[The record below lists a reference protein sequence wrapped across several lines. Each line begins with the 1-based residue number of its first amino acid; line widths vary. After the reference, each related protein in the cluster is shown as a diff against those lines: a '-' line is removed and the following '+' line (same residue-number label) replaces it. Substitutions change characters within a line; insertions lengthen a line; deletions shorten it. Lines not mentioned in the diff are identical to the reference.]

1 VGCLRFLNG
10 IELAQAYPDTN
21 AALAASHRWLQGEHA
36 MIGRN
41 DEPQYPI
48 DAIALLKTDH
58 RKVKNLFARYESA
71 GNFPTKQLI
80 AEQVFTELEL
90 HAQLEEHVFYPAYE
104 AMTGKHGTQLVADS
118 RLAHEHVRELMIEL
132 QGIDLD
138 EAEFEVKF
146 HELMGIV
153 REHVAEEE
161 NAMFPE
167 AEQMLADQLEDLM
180 DHMVALK
187 QQLTPSPQQ

>member
-1 VGCLRFLNG
+1 MR
-10 IELAQAYPDTN
+10 DR
-21 AALAASHRWLQGEHA
+21 S
-36 MIGRN
+36 
-41 DEPQYPI
+41 DEPPYPI
-48 DAIALLKTDH
+48 DAISLLKTDH

-71 GNFPTKQLI
+71 GNFSTKQLI

-90 HAQLEEHVFYPAYE
+90 HAQLEENVFYPAYAE
-104 AMTGKHGTQLVADS
+104 MTGKNGTQLVADS
-118 RLAHEHVRELMIEL
+118 RLAHEHVRELMSEL
-132 QGIDLD
+132 QGIDLN
-138 EAEFEVKF
+138 EAEFEGKF

-180 DHMVALK
+180 DKMVELK
-187 QQLTPSPQQ
+187 QQLTTSPQQ

>member
-1 VGCLRFLNG
+1 MR
-10 IELAQAYPDTN
+10 D
-21 AALAASHRWLQGEHA
+21 
-36 MIGRN
+36 RN
-41 DEPQYPI
+41 DEPPYPT

-71 GNFPTKQLI
+71 GDFSTKYLI
-80 AEQVFTELEL
+80 AEQVFTELDL
-90 HAQLEEHVFYPAYE
+90 HAQLEESVFYPAYE

-138 EAEFEVKF
+138 EAAFEVKF

-180 DHMVALK
+180 DHMVELK
-187 QQLTPSPQQ
+187 QQLTISPQQ

>member
-1 VGCLRFLNG
+1 
-10 IELAQAYPDTN
+10 
-21 AALAASHRWLQGEHA
+21 
-36 MIGRN
+36 MIDRN
-41 DEPQYPI
+41 DEPPYPI
-48 DAIALLKTDH
+48 DAISLLKTDH

-71 GNFPTKQLI
+71 GDFSTKHLI

-90 HAQLEEHVFYPAYE
+90 HAQLEENVFYTAYE
-104 AMTGKHGTQLVADS
+104 AMTGKKGTQLVADS
-118 RLAHEHVRELMIEL
+118 RLAHAHVRELMSEL

-138 EAEFEVKF
+138 EAAFEVKF

-167 AEQMLADQLEDLM
+167 AEQILADQLEDLM

-187 QQLTPSPQQ
+187 QQLTISPQQ

>member
-1 VGCLRFLNG
+1 
-10 IELAQAYPDTN
+10 
-21 AALAASHRWLQGEHA
+21 
-36 MIGRN
+36 MIDRN
-41 DEPQYPI
+41 DEPPYPI
-48 DAIALLKTDH
+48 DAISLLKADH

-71 GNFPTKQLI
+71 GDFSTKYLI
-80 AEQVFTELEL
+80 AEQVLPELDL
-90 HAQLEEHVFYPAYE
+90 HAQLEESVFYPAYE

-146 HELMGIV
+146 HDLMGIV

-167 AEQMLADQLEDLM
+167 AEQRRAGQLEDRM
-180 DHMVALK
+180 ED
-187 QQLTPSPQQ
+187 

>member
-1 VGCLRFLNG
+1 
-10 IELAQAYPDTN
+10 
-21 AALAASHRWLQGEHA
+21 
-36 MIGRN
+36 
-41 DEPQYPI
+41 
-48 DAIALLKTDH
+48 
-58 RKVKNLFARYESA
+58 
-71 GNFPTKQLI
+71 
-80 AEQVFTELEL
+80 
-90 HAQLEEHVFYPAYE
+90 
-104 AMTGKHGTQLVADS
+104 MTGKNGTPLVADS

-161 NAMFPE
+161 NEMFP
-167 AEQMLADQLEDLM
+167 AAQVILADQLEDLM
-180 DHMVALK
+180 DHMVELK

>member
-1 VGCLRFLNG
+1 
-10 IELAQAYPDTN
+10 
-21 AALAASHRWLQGEHA
+21 
-36 MIGRN
+36 MIDRD

-48 DAIALLKTDH
+48 DAISLLKTDH

-71 GNFPTKQLI
+71 GNFSTKHLI
-80 AEQVFTELEL
+80 AEQVFTELDL
-90 HAQLEEHVFYPAYE
+90 HTQLEENVFYPAYE
-104 AMTGKHGTQLVADS
+104 EMTGKKGTQLVADS

-138 EAEFEVKF
+138 EAAFEVKF
-146 HELMGIV
+146 HDLMGIV

-167 AEQMLADQLEDLM
+167 AEQILADQLEDLM
-180 DHMVALK
+180 DHMVQLK

>member
-1 VGCLRFLNG
+1 
-10 IELAQAYPDTN
+10 
-21 AALAASHRWLQGEHA
+21 
-36 MIGRN
+36 MIDRN
-41 DEPQYPI
+41 DEPPYPI
-48 DAIALLKTDH
+48 DAISLLKTDH

-71 GNFPTKQLI
+71 GDFSTKYLI
-80 AEQVFTELEL
+80 AEQVFPELDL
-90 HAQLEEHVFYPAYE
+90 HAQWEESVFYPAYE

-118 RLAHEHVRELMIEL
+118 RLAHEHVRELMSEL

-138 EAEFEVKF
+138 EAAFEVKF

-167 AEQMLADQLEDLM
+167 AEQMLADQLADLM
-180 DHMVALK
+180 DHMVELK
-187 QQLTPSPQQ
+187 QQLTISPQQ

>member
-1 VGCLRFLNG
+1 MT
-10 IELAQAYPDTN
+10 D
-21 AALAASHRWLQGEHA
+21 
-36 MIGRN
+36 RN
-41 DEPQYPI
+41 DALQYSI
-48 DAIALLKTDH
+48 DAITLLKTDH

-71 GNFPTKQLI
+71 GDFSTKHLI
-80 AEQVFTELEL
+80 AEQVFTELAL
-90 HAQLEEHVFYPAYE
+90 HAQLEENVFYPAYDE
-104 AMTGKHGTQLVADS
+104 MTGKNGTQLVADS

-138 EAEFEVKF
+138 EAAFEVKF
-146 HELMGIV
+146 HDLMGIV

-167 AEQMLADQLEDLM
+167 AEQMLADQLEELM
-180 DHMVALK
+180 DHMVELK

>member
-1 VGCLRFLNG
+1 MR
-10 IELAQAYPDTN
+10 D
-21 AALAASHRWLQGEHA
+21 
-36 MIGRN
+36 RN
-41 DEPQYPI
+41 DEPPYPI
-48 DAIALLKTDH
+48 DAISLLKTDH

-71 GNFPTKQLI
+71 GDFSTKYLI
-80 AEQVFTELEL
+80 AEQVFPELNL
-90 HAQLEEHVFYPAYE
+90 HAQLEEHLFYPAYE
-104 AMTGKHGTQLVADS
+104 AMTGKHGTQLVAYS

-180 DHMVALK
+180 DQMVDLK

>member
-1 VGCLRFLNG
+1 MT
-10 IELAQAYPDTN
+10 D
-21 AALAASHRWLQGEHA
+21 
-36 MIGRN
+36 RN
-41 DEPQYPI
+41 DAPPYPI
-48 DAIALLKTDH
+48 DAITLLKTDH

-71 GNFPTKQLI
+71 GDFRTKHLI
-80 AEQVFTELEL
+80 AEQVFTALEL
-90 HAQLEEHVFYPAYE
+90 HAQLEENVFYPAYDE
-104 AMTGKHGTQLVADS
+104 MTSKHETPLVADS
-118 RLAHEHVRELMIEL
+118 RRAHEHGRELMIEL

-138 EAEFEVKF
+138 EAAFEVTF

-180 DHMVALK
+180 DHMVELK

>member
-1 VGCLRFLNG
+1 MCLSGHLLPEG
-10 IELAQAYPDTN
+10 
-21 AALAASHRWLQGEHA
+21 QGEHA
-36 MIGRN
+36 MIERN
-41 DEPQYPI
+41 DEPPYPI
-48 DAIALLKTDH
+48 DAISLLKADH

-71 GNFPTKQLI
+71 GDFSTKRLI

-90 HAQLEEHVFYPAYE
+90 HTQLEENVFYPAYE
-104 AMTGKHGTQLVADS
+104 AMTGKQGTQLVADS
-118 RLAHEHVRELMIEL
+118 RLAHEHVRELMSEL

-167 AEQMLADQLEDLM
+167 AEQILADQLEDLM
-180 DHMVALK
+180 DHMVELK
-187 QQLTPSPQQ
+187 QQLTISPQQ

>member
-1 VGCLRFLNG
+1 
-10 IELAQAYPDTN
+10 
-21 AALAASHRWLQGEHA
+21 

-71 GNFPTKQLI
+71 GNFPTKHLI

-90 HAQLEEHVFYPAYE
+90 HAQLEENIFYPAYE
-104 AMTGKHGTQLVADS
+104 AMTGKHGTQVVADS
-118 RLAHEHVRELMIEL
+118 RRAHEHVRELMSEL
-132 QGIDLD
+132 QGVDID
-138 EAEFEVKF
+138 EAAFEVQF

-153 REHVAEEE
+153 REHMAEEE

-167 AEQMLADQLEDLM
+167 AEQRLADQLEDLM
-180 DHMVALK
+180 DHMVELK
-187 QQLTPSPQQ
+187 QDLTISP

>member
-1 VGCLRFLNG
+1 MT
-10 IELAQAYPDTN
+10 D
-21 AALAASHRWLQGEHA
+21 
-36 MIGRN
+36 RN

-48 DAIALLKTDH
+48 DAISLLKTDH

-71 GNFPTKQLI
+71 GNFRTKHLL

-104 AMTGKHGTQLVADS
+104 AMTGTHGTQLVADS
-118 RLAHEHVRELMIEL
+118 RLAHAHVRELMSEL

-161 NAMFPE
+161 NVMFPE

-180 DHMVALK
+180 DHMVELK
-187 QQLTPSPQQ
+187 QHLTSSPQQ

>member
-1 VGCLRFLNG
+1 MR
-10 IELAQAYPDTN
+10 D
-21 AALAASHRWLQGEHA
+21 
-36 MIGRN
+36 RN
-41 DEPQYPI
+41 DEPPYPT

-71 GNFPTKQLI
+71 GDFRTKHLI
-80 AEQVFTELEL
+80 AEQVFPELNL
-90 HAQLEEHVFYPAYE
+90 HAQLEEHLFYPAYE
-104 AMTGKHGTQLVADS
+104 AMTGKHGTQLVANS
-118 RLAHEHVRELMIEL
+118 RLEHEHVRELMIEL

-138 EAEFEVKF
+138 EAAFEVKF

-187 QQLTPSPQQ
+187 QQLTTSPQQ